1 MTVPESADWIIDDA
15 RWERLYELTGGAA
28 AICFQ
33 CGTCTASCPWGL
45 VSEDTVSIRS
55 LIRDG
60 QLGLPVNVSHLWLCT
75 TCSYCEAFCPR
86 GVDISGVILGLRQM
100 AWESRASPEGFPSLL
115 WSIYWNN
122 NPWSQPPSQRS
133 NWAKDLDLPLYN
145 PARHEILL
153 YVGCT
158 SSYDR
163 RAQQIA
169 KAIVLLLREAGVSFG
184 VLKDDEP
191 CCGEAALS
199 IGHKEYYREVA
210 EQAAKILHENEVDR
224 LVTVSPHCFHAL
236 KNENPYLGNEVRVDH
251 YTSFVADL
259 IEAGRLSFQAGIQGT
274 VTYHDPCY
282 LARHNQ
288 EIEAP
293 RRILA
298 SIPGLNVVEM
308 KRSGKNTLCC
318 GAGGGR
324 MWLETEPGQRFADL
338 RIHEAKQTG
347 ASILATACPFCLSCL
362 EDSLKGL
369 RMNDIS
375 VLDLAEIVALSIQ
388 EPVVQVDAADG

>member
-1 MTVPESADWIIDDA
+1 
-15 RWERLYELTGGAA
+15 
-28 AICFQ
+28 
-33 CGTCTASCPWGL
+33 
-45 VSEDTVSIRS
+45 
-55 LIRDG
+55 
-60 QLGLPVNVSHLWLCT
+60 
-75 TCSYCEAFCPR
+75 
-86 GVDISGVILGLRQM
+86 M
-100 AWESRASPEGFPSLL
+100 AWERRASPVGFPSLL

-133 NWAKDLDLPLYN
+133 IWAKDLDLPTYD

-169 KAIVLLLREAGVSFG
+169 KAIVLMFREAGVSFG
-184 VLKDDEP
+184 VLKEDEP

-199 IGHKEYYREVA
+199 IGHKQYYLEVA
-210 EQAAKILHENEVDR
+210 EHAAKILHENGVDR
-224 LVTVSPHCFHAL
+224 LVTVSPHCFNAL
-236 KNENPYLGNEVRVDH
+236 KNENPYFGDEVRVDH
-251 YTSFVADL
+251 YTSYAAEL
-259 IEAGRLSFQAGIQGT
+259 IEAGRLSFKAGLQGT

-282 LARHNQ
+282 LARRNQ
-288 EIEAP
+288 EIDAP
-293 RRILA
+293 RRILN

-324 MWLETEPGQRFADL
+324 MWLETEPGQRFSDL
-338 RIHEAKQTG
+338 RIQEAKQTG

-362 EDSLKGL
+362 EDSLKGM
-369 RMNDIS
+369 RMDDIS
-375 VLDLAEIVALSIQ
+375 VLDLAEIVALSFQ
-388 EPVVQVDAADG
+388 EPVVQEDAADG